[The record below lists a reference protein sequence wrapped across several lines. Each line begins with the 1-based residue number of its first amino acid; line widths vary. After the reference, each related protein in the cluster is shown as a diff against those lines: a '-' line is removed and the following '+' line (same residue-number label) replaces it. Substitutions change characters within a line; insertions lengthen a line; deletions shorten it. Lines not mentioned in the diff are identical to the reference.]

1 MIQLEES
8 VPFNVLSHKMVPVH
22 ELLSDEETDKV
33 LKKLKITR
41 DQLPKIKENDAA
53 IKMLEKAMNQ
63 AIPEKSVIRI
73 IRDSETS
80 EEAVVYRLVIRG

>member
-1 MIQLEES
+1 MEES

-22 ELLSDEETDKV
+22 ELLSDEETDKI

>member
-1 MIQLEES
+1 MEES

>member
-1 MIQLEES
+1 MEES

-22 ELLSDEETDKV
+22 ELLSDEETERV

-53 IKMLEKAMNQ
+53 IKMLEKAMNRS
-63 AIPEKSVIRI
+63 IPEKSVIRI
-73 IRDSETS
+73 IRESETS

>member
-1 MIQLEES
+1 MEES

-53 IKMLEKAMNQ
+53 IKMLEKAMNRS
-63 AIPEKSVIRI
+63 IPEKSVIRI
-73 IRDSETS
+73 IRESETS